1 MKKKLLLILA
11 LAVVLCL
18 VFAAVACDPPED
30 PEQPEQPA
38 APTEPAEPETPG
50 EPSTPPGGSSTPE
63 EPAEP
68 EEPATPSL
76 TPDMHPVDAAKILFG
91 ADDTYLE
98 MFEEDYT
105 FPRLQISKVDNE
117 ITVIERNSDGSIYRL
132 RYVRTDG
139 EQASEYRGYE
149 KNPNYSETL
158 FFATEL
164 TGDAALPEYYEDVI
178 FYAIDGKSLMFMN
191 MVAGSEFADEYMVVD
206 ENNLDALVADL
217 KTIDFTKDDLGAWHT
232 PYYEDVFYTVEN
244 DHMKCL
250 DNEITYYSYM
260 SAPDTPANIFT
271 AAYAE
276 IEQSKIVREDRVI
289 TPDMTLKEAISIA
302 SQVRTY
308 SVSAEVNGV
317 TTMSGAVTCPEGM
330 TLADLDDGAV
340 PDEAVLVHKIDG
352 VNVFRMDYFSNN
364 NGTYNAAIYTLNAQ
378 TGKYNV
384 EAFTGEEAAPYGEFP
399 LYAQGLPLL
408 LSNGGTLVNEDEW
421 EAVYAEIDEKY
432 TLSEDGW
439 YRTSDVNA
447 DYPAYR
453 IEENAIAIESVDG
466 IMRWVFD
473 KTDPYELYR
482 ATLDEILANIEPIPI
497 NPTEE

>member
-38 APTEPAEPETPG
+38 APAEPETPG
-50 EPSTPPGGSSTPE
+50 EPSTPAEPE
-63 EPAEP
+63 QPAEP
-68 EEPATPSL
+68 EGPATPSL
-76 TPDMHPVDAAKILFG
+76 TPGMHPVDAAKILFG
-91 ADDTYLE
+91 AEDTYLE

-105 FPRLQISKVDNE
+105 FARLQICKVGNE
-117 ITVIERNSDGSIYRL
+117 ITMIERNSDGSIYSL
-132 RYVRTDG
+132 KYVRTDG
-139 EQASEYRGYE
+139 EQASEYRDYK
-149 KNPNYSETL
+149 KNFNYSETL

-178 FYAIDGKSLMFMN
+178 FDAIDGKSLMFMN
-191 MVAGSEFADEYMVVD
+191 MMAGSEFADEYVMVD
-206 ENNLDALVADL
+206 ESNLDALVADL

-244 DHMKCL
+244 DRMTCL
-250 DNEITYYSYM
+250 DNGTTYYSYM
-260 SAPDTPANIFT
+260 SALDTPANMFT
-271 AAYAE
+271 SAYAE

-289 TPDMTLKEAISIA
+289 TPDMSLEEAVNA
-302 SQVRTY
+302 AAQVRTY
-308 SVSAEVNGV
+308 SIFLEVDGV
-317 TTMSGAVTCPEGM
+317 TTVVGAATRPEGM
-330 TLADLDDGAV
+330 TLADMDDGAV
-340 PDEAVLVHKIDG
+340 PDYSVLISRNTEGKITQLS
-352 VNVFRMDYFSNN
+352 YFDHRY
-364 NGTYNAAIYTLNAQ
+364 GTYNAGIFTLNAQ

-384 EAFTGEEAAPYGEFP
+384 ESFTGEEAAPYGEFP
-399 LYAQGLPLL
+399 LYAQALPLL

-421 EAVYAEIDEKY
+421 NAVYAEIDEKY

-439 YRTSDVNA
+439 YRTSDVNT

-473 KTDPYELYR
+473 KTDPSELYR
-482 ATLDEILANIEPIPI
+482 ATQHEILANIGPIE
-497 NPTEE
+497 PTEE